1 MASLECTICGK
12 MFKKQQVLKV
22 VTHFDSMIT
31 RQINFFYLK
40 EHLAIHAGITDLY
53 TCTFCT
59 KTFRSN
65 ANMYSHRKRAHP
77 VELEQKKAAVPAGH

>member
-1 MASLECTICGK
+1 M
-12 MFKKQQVLKV
+12 
-22 VTHFDSMIT
+22 
-31 RQINFFYLK
+31 
-40 EHLAIHAGITDLY
+40 AIHAGITDLY

-77 VELEQKKAAVPAGH
+77 IELEQKKAEVPPGH